1 MPRYFFNTRDGESW
15 IRDEAGL
22 ELSGIEEARLEAT
35 AGLAD
40 MARDALPGASRK
52 ELSVEVLD
60 AEGRALFR
68 AVLRLE
74 VEEGGRPR
82 SPATVSANPLS

>member
-1 MPRYFFNTRDGESW
+1 MPRYFFHTRDGESW
-15 IRDEAGL
+15 IRDETGV
-22 ELSGIEEARLEAT
+22 ELSGIEKARVEAT

-40 MARDALPGASRK
+40 MAKDVIPGALRK

-60 AEGRALFR
+60 AEGRRLFR

-74 VEEGGRPR
+74 TEKVEGF
-82 SPATVSANPLS
+82 